1 MDRFT
6 YQYYYQA
13 NGQLMA
19 SYNSELFN
27 GTQRST
33 ILEEQYIYGSN
44 RIGTLKANKGVYF
57 NGTHQPAMIDIQS
70 NKIGKKRYELTNHLG
85 NVLATFTDRKIYNST
100 DGYYE
105 PVITMKADY
114 YAFGMLMPNRF
125 EGVDEARHLFNGMEH
140 DMEVSGNGNSYTTEF
155 RQYDPRL
162 GRWKSLDP
170 LMAQFPW
177 QSPYVVFDNNP
188 IFYTDP
194 LGLAAEGGGDE
205 GEPVKKGSGEEI
217 PLQGTFEEVQ
227 IIANKNPKTQQIK
240 ENVLMSKGK
249 YADSKYDGYRTS
261 LEAYLKSR
269 SLIGENPNYSA
280 NDHINNYDRYG
291 WSKYDL
297 NNVVL
302 TPEQHRELDAIWGDN
317 YDLFIE
323 KIKFGTAALVFI
335 AAAPAL
341 PSAALA
347 KGYIAT
353 SVGKGIVNATI
364 NWTVQYSLREDAGN
378 IDYASV
384 IISGGSGFLPGSTTR
399 QIITSGLLVGG
410 ADGNIDYTINDG
422 WSNTIK
428 KSTSQRINESL
439 WGAINIGGNNAF
451 KTAPTWAKA
460 WSSTVIETGTQGISY
475 GINEKIEE

>member
-6 YQYYYQA
+6 YKYYNQA

-19 SYNSELFN
+19 TYNSELYN
-27 GTQRST
+27 GTERT
-33 ILEEQYIYGSN
+33 TTLEEQYIYGSN
-44 RIGTLKANKGVYF
+44 RIGALKANKGVYF

-70 NKIGKKRYELTNHLG
+70 NKIGEKRYELTNHLG
-85 NVLATFTDRKIYNST
+85 NVLATITDRKVYNST

-125 EGVDEARHLFNGMEH
+125 EGVDDTRHLFNGMEH
-140 DMEVSGNGNSYTTEF
+140 DMEVSREGNSYTTQF

-170 LMAQFPW
+170 LMASFPW
-177 QSPYVVFDNNP
+177 QSPYVAFDNNP

-261 LEAYLKSR
+261 LEAYLK
-269 SLIGENPNYSA
+269 
-280 NDHINNYDRYG
+280 
-291 WSKYDL
+291 
-297 NNVVL
+297 
-302 TPEQHRELDAIWGDN
+302 
-317 YDLFIE
+317 
-323 KIKFGTAALVFI
+323 
-335 AAAPAL
+335 
-341 PSAALA
+341 
-347 KGYIAT
+347 
-353 SVGKGIVNATI
+353 
-364 NWTVQYSLREDAGN
+364 
-378 IDYASV
+378 
-384 IISGGSGFLPGSTTR
+384 
-399 QIITSGLLVGG
+399 
-410 ADGNIDYTINDG
+410 
-422 WSNTIK
+422 
-428 KSTSQRINESL
+428 
-439 WGAINIGGNNAF
+439 
-451 KTAPTWAKA
+451 
-460 WSSTVIETGTQGISY
+460 
-475 GINEKIEE
+475 